1 MSCSRMS
8 SVATCRLQELQIYR
22 LLQCVRAR
30 DTAQV
35 KKLLHGGVHDL
46 INITEPRE
54 GKGVLHVAAVAN
66 DNDMIEFLMVHGARP
81 DVQDKRGRTPVM
93 LAAELGHD
101 GVVALLAEKHTD
113 MKLTDIEGKGILF
126 YCLCPTKRHA
136 RCLQVALNNTA
147 DVNNVSH
154 AGTPIFLQACENAR
168 ECEGMC
174 LSLLEK
180 GAEPNSVNQVTGRTA
195 LMEAVR
201 AGAVAL
207 VRAILKQG
215 ANVNMLDSKRF
226 NALHFA
232 AEGGYFEIL
241 QVLSAYGADM
251 GATTAEGNTALHYAA
266 RGGFA
271 DCCRFLAQRG
281 CNPKQK
287 NTEGLLPRQIAND
300 LDHKA
305 TVKELKK
312 AERLN
317 GKLLKSYTN
326 ESWALTLYDW
336 SHENEAELRKAFEFV
351 AHGINPL
358 ELVTFENFV
367 SVLRNFQAPIDDEHV
382 RKILLAHDKRRQGLI
397 NINDFFKG
405 LRYLPRTLVMTSHQL
420 KKTKKKAGKSGK
432 GKKKGKLSLPM
443 PICIV
448 PPENV
453 HRRDDGGPPHFMIE
467 KYQLVTDRNRFDED
481 HPPRHPI
488 EDDSAWYTEQ
498 PDKTYININYCVKTG
513 DTESLKMAFS
523 QKVPVDVKDRFYKT
537 PLMTACASGNYDM
550 AKFLL
555 NLGADENAYDQF
567 GWTPLHHACHAGQLD
582 IIKLLVEAGA
592 AVNTPT
598 FSGATPLM
606 RAIESSRPCCVEYL
620 IKAGATVTAENKS
633 GTETE
638 QSCLDIARAYADLR
652 IVEMLQAKTANLRKP
667 KDRKKDMA
675 VKPQAKPRPATS
687 TPIKEK
693 QGAVPTPQASEYF
706 AASTGKTEAQANSVI
721 IHSTRITSGALKK
734 VDISFVPKTVWGKYL
749 TTSQQLEKKEK
760 RRQRFTY
767 EVDFDDFRMPFTKN
781 VEKKALEL
789 SRVSEQT

>member
-1 MSCSRMS
+1 MK

-22 LLQCVRAR
+22 LLQCVCAK

-35 KKLLHGGVHDL
+35 MKLLRAGVHDL
-46 INITEPRE
+46 VNITEPRE

-66 DNDMIEFLMVHGARP
+66 DTDMIEFLTLHGARP
-81 DVQDKRGRTPVM
+81 DVQDRHGRTPVM

-101 GVVALLAEKHTD
+101 RVVALLADKHAD
-113 MKLTDIEGKGILF
+113 MKLTDIEGKGVLF
-126 YCLCPTKRHA
+126 YCLCPTKRHT
-136 RCLQVALNNTA
+136 RCLQVALNNMA

-154 AGTPIFLQACENAR
+154 AGMPLFLQACENAR

-180 GAEPNSVNQVTGRTA
+180 GADPNSVNQVTGRTA

-201 AGAVAL
+201 AEAVVL
-207 VRAILKQG
+207 VRAILKRG
-215 ANVNMLDSKRF
+215 ANVNMMDSKRF
-226 NALHFA
+226 NAVHFA

-241 QVLSAYGADM
+241 QVLSAYVADM
-251 GATTAEGNTALHYAA
+251 GAMTAEGNTALHYAA

-287 NTEGLLPRQIAND
+287 NMEGLLPRQIAKD

-305 TVKELKK
+305 AVKELKK

-317 GKLLKSYTN
+317 GKLLKSSTN
-326 ESWALTLYDW
+326 ESWALRLYDW
-336 SHENEAELRKAFEFV
+336 SHENEAELRKAFGFV
-351 AHGINPL
+351 SHGINHL
-358 ELVTFENFV
+358 EMVTFENFL
-367 SVLRNFQAPIDDEHV
+367 SVLQDFQVPIDGEKV
-382 RKILLAHDKRRQGLI
+382 QKVLLVHDKRRQGLI

-405 LRYLPRTLVMTSHQL
+405 LRYLPRIFVMTSNEL
-420 KKTKKKAGKSGK
+420 KKTKKKSSKSGK
-432 GKKKGKLSLPM
+432 GKKKSKSNHPM

-448 PPENV
+448 PPENAYC
-453 HRRDDGGPPHFMIE
+453 RDERGPPLFMIE
-467 KYQLVTDRNRFDED
+467 KYQLVTDTNRFDQD
-481 HPPRHPI
+481 HPPSHPI

-498 PDKTYININYCVKTG
+498 PEKTYININYCVKTG

-537 PLMTACASGNYDM
+537 PLMTACASGNYEV

-555 NLGADENAYDQF
+555 NLRADVNAYDQF

-592 AVNTPT
+592 DVNSPT

-620 IKAGATVTAENKS
+620 IKSGATVTAENKS
-633 GTETE
+633 E

-652 IVEMLQAKTANLRKP
+652 IVEMLQAKTAILRKP
-667 KDRKKDMA
+667 KDQKKDKA
-675 VKPQAKPRPATS
+675 IKPQAKPRPITS
-687 TPIKEK
+687 TSIKEK

-706 AASTGKTEAQANSVI
+706 ATSTGKTEAQANSVI
-721 IHSTRITSGALKK
+721 IHSTQITSGALKK

-749 TTSQQLEKKEK
+749 TTSQLLEKKEK

-781 VEKKALEL
+781 VEKKVLAL
-789 SRVSEQT
+789 SRVFEQTN

>member
-1 MSCSRMS
+1 MK

-22 LLQCVRAR
+22 LLQCVCAK

-35 KKLLHGGVHDL
+35 MKLLRAGVHDL
-46 INITEPRE
+46 VNITEPRE

-66 DNDMIEFLMVHGARP
+66 DTDMIEFLTLHGARP
-81 DVQDKRGRTPVM
+81 DVQDRQGRTPVM

-101 GVVALLAEKHTD
+101 RVVALLADKHAD
-113 MKLTDIEGKGILF
+113 MKLTDIEGKGVLF
-126 YCLCPTKRHA
+126 YCLCPTKRHT
-136 RCLQVALNNTA
+136 RCLQVALNNMA

-154 AGTPIFLQACENAR
+154 AGMPLFLQACENAR

-180 GAEPNSVNQVTGRTA
+180 GADPNSVNQVTGRTA

-201 AGAVAL
+201 AEAVVL
-207 VRAILKQG
+207 VRAILKRG
-215 ANVNMLDSKRF
+215 ANVNMMDSKRF
-226 NALHFA
+226 NAVHFA

-241 QVLSAYGADM
+241 QVLSAYVADM

-287 NTEGLLPRQIAND
+287 NMEGLLPRQIAKD

-305 TVKELKK
+305 AVKELKK

-317 GKLLKSYTN
+317 GKLLKSSIN
-326 ESWALTLYDW
+326 ESWALRLYDW
-336 SHENEAELRKAFEFV
+336 SQENEAELRKAFEFV
-351 AHGINPL
+351 SHGINHI
-358 ELVTFENFV
+358 EMVTFKNFI
-367 SVLRNFQAPIDDEHV
+367 SVLQDFQAPIDGEKV
-382 RKILLAHDKRRQGLI
+382 QKVLLAHDKRRQGLI

-405 LRYLPRTLVMTSHQL
+405 LRYLPRIFVMTSNEI
-420 KKTKKKAGKSGK
+420 KKTKKKASKSGK
-432 GKKKGKLSLPM
+432 GKKKSKSDHPL

-448 PPENV
+448 PPENAYC
-453 HRRDDGGPPHFMIE
+453 RDERGPPPFMIE
-467 KYQLVTDRNRFDED
+467 KYQLVTDTNRFDQD
-481 HPPRHPI
+481 HPPSHPI

-498 PDKTYININYCVKTG
+498 PEKTYININYCVKTG

-523 QKVPVDVKDRFYKT
+523 QKVPVDVKDHFYKT
-537 PLMTACASGNYDM
+537 PLMTACASGNYEV

-555 NLGADENAYDQF
+555 NLRADVNAYDQF

-592 AVNTPT
+592 DVNSPT

-620 IKAGATVTAENKS
+620 IKSGATVTAENKS
-633 GTETE
+633 GGCSHTAGLRVLCNLNRENRSAGQQCDHSQHSDHQRSTEE
-638 QSCLDIARAYADLR
+638 SGHQLRA
-652 IVEMLQAKTANLRKP
+652 K
-667 KDRKKDMA
+667 
-675 VKPQAKPRPATS
+675 
-687 TPIKEK
+687 
-693 QGAVPTPQASEYF
+693 
-706 AASTGKTEAQANSVI
+706 NSVGQI
-721 IHSTRITSGALKK
+721 PHYKPASGEEGEKETT
-734 VDISFVPKTVWGKYL
+734 FYL
-749 TTSQQLEKKEK
+749 
-760 RRQRFTY
+760 
-767 EVDFDDFRMPFTKN
+767 
-781 VEKKALEL
+781 
-789 SRVSEQT
+789 